1 MRPPECAVCGA
12 DEPSESFALVTCV
25 ATSADLAW
33 RERAAREGLVGH
45 PPDTGWFCGDHA
57 DVARELAP
65 SLHLSDVVARVRA
78 ASAGSAPVQSPA
90 SGLPGPVGDSA
101 GGAIGA
107 LYRALVAELPALAA
121 GASIEPAR
129 LRVETSRDWHPM
141 DRATP
146 PHCPF
151 VDTTRHW
158 GEEDGAELVLVF
170 EEPFWAPDDPTRTYL
185 TLTLSGTGD
194 TDFRVAAWSPASGAP
209 HVVDDATFRGAV
221 PSEIAMF
228 VEVAQ
233 RS

>member
-12 DEPSESFALVTCV
+12 DEPSESFSLVTCV
-25 ATSADLAW
+25 ATPADVEW
-33 RERAAREGLVGH
+33 REQAAREGLVGH
-45 PPDTGWFCGDHA
+45 PPDTGWFCGNHA
-57 DVARELAP
+57 DAARELAP

-78 ASAGSAPVQSPA
+78 ASAAPSPA
-90 SGLPGPVGDSA
+90 EPVADGLPGPVGDTA

-121 GASIEPAR
+121 GAGIEPAR

-141 DRATP
+141 DRTSP
-146 PHCPF
+146 PNCPY
-151 VDTTRHW
+151 VDTTRHL
-158 GEEDGAELVLVF
+158 GEEDGAELLLVL
-170 EEPFWAPDDPTRTYL
+170 EEPFWGPDDPTRTYL

-209 HVVDDATFRGAV
+209 HVVEDSKLRGAV
-221 PSEIAMF
+221 PPEIAMF
-228 VEVAQ
+228 VEVAK